1 MEKVDVQQLFFQKI
15 KESTPAHLSF
25 VDELAEV
32 LNISNDSVYRRI
44 RGEKPIS
51 FEEIQKLCS
60 HYKLSLDQFLNLQS
74 DAFTFRGQLKNEEE
88 NNFENWLQHIK
99 QNFQLFN
106 SFQSKHMSIL
116 MKDIPPFVHF
126 LIPELAMFKF
136 YFWMKSIL
144 NHPGLRGVKFDLDDS
159 RYVKYL
165 DQSNQIVELYLS
177 IPTTEIWNIESVNST
192 IRQINFYHEAGLFPN
207 RKTTLLLYEKVE
219 DLINHIEQQAEAG
232 KKFAFGQSPK
242 PHNAEYRQFVNELI
256 LGDNTYLI
264 ELNGSKMVFL
274 NHSVIY
280 FAATSD
286 LQFTNS
292 IASNFESLEKKS
304 TMISS
309 SGQKE
314 RSVFFNSIRKMI
326 QIRKDLV

>member
-1 MEKVDVQQLFFQKI
+1 MDKVDVQQLFFQKI
-15 KESTPAHLSF
+15 KENTPAHLSF
-25 VDELAEV
+25 VDEVADL

-74 DAFTFRGQLKNEEE
+74 DTFTFRGQLKNEEE
-88 NNFENWLQHIK
+88 NSFENWLQNIK
-99 QNFQLFN
+99 LQFQLFN
-106 SFQSKHMSIL
+106 TFSTRHMSIL

-126 LIPELAMFKF
+126 HIPELAMFKF

-144 NHPGLRGVKFDLDDS
+144 NYPSLKGVKFDLDDT
-159 RYVKYL
+159 RYTKCLEESKLVIE
-165 DQSNQIVELYLS
+165 QSHS

-192 IRQINFYHEAGLFPN
+192 IRQINFYHEAGLFSN
-207 RKTTLLLYEKVE
+207 RQTTLLLYEKLE
-219 DLINHIEQQAEAG
+219 DLINHVEQQAEAG
-232 KKFAFGQSPK
+232 KKFGFGQSPK
-242 PHNAEYRQFVNELI
+242 PHNAEYRLFVNELI
-256 LGDNTYLI
+256 LGDNTYLLD
-264 ELNGSKMVFL
+264 LNGSKMVFL

-280 FAATSD
+280 VAATSD

-309 SGQKE
+309 IGQKE

-326 QIRKDLV
+326 QTRKDLV

>member
-1 MEKVDVQQLFFQKI
+1 MDKVDVQQLFFQKI

-25 VDELAEV
+25 VDEVAEL

-60 HYKLSLDQFLNLQS
+60 HYKISLDQFLNLQS
-74 DAFTFRGQLKNEEE
+74 DAFTFRGQLKNDEE
-88 NNFENWLQHIK
+88 NNFENWLQNIK
-99 QNFQLFN
+99 QQFQLFN
-106 SFQSKHMSIL
+106 SFQSKHMTIL
-116 MKDIPPFVHF
+116 MKDITPFVHF
-126 LIPELAMFKF
+126 QIPELAIFKF

-144 NHPGLRGVKFDLDDS
+144 NNQSMKGVKFDLDDN
-159 RYVKYL
+159 RYISYL
-165 DQSNQIVELYLS
+165 EKSKQINELYYS

-207 RKTTLLLYEKVE
+207 RQTTLLLYEKLE
-219 DLINHIEQQAEAG
+219 DLINHVEIQAEAG
-232 KKFAFGQSPK
+232 KKFGFGESPK
-242 PHNAEYRQFVNELI
+242 PQNAEYRLFVNELI
-256 LGDNTYLI
+256 LGDNTYLLD
-264 ELNGSKMVFL
+264 LNGSKMVFL

-280 FAATSD
+280 FAVTAD
-286 LQFTNS
+286 VKFTNS

-309 SGQKE
+309 IGQKE

-326 QIRKDLV
+326 QTRKDLV

>member
-1 MEKVDVQQLFFQKI
+1 MDKVDVQQLFFQKI
-15 KESTPAHLSF
+15 KECTPAHLSF
-25 VDELAEV
+25 VDDVAEL

-74 DAFTFRGQLKNEEE
+74 DAFTFRGQLKNDEGDSL
-88 NNFENWLQHIK
+88 ENWLQNLK

-106 SFQSKHMSIL
+106 SFQSKQMSIL
-116 MKDIPPFVHF
+116 MKDITPFMHF
-126 LIPELAMFKF
+126 QIPELAIFKF

-144 NHPGLRGVKFDLDDS
+144 NSVGMRGVKLDIDDV
-159 RYVKYL
+159 RYTKYL
-165 DQSNQIVELYLS
+165 EQSNQIVELYHS
-177 IPTTEIWNIESVNST
+177 IPMTEIWNIESVNST

-207 RKTTLLLYEKVE
+207 RGTTILLYEKLE
-219 DLINHIEQQAEAG
+219 DLINHAEQQAEAG
-232 KKFAFGQSPK
+232 KTFAFGKSPK
-242 PHNAEYRQFVNELI
+242 PTNVEYRLFVNELI
-256 LGDNTYLI
+256 LGDNTYLL

-274 NHSVIY
+274 NHSVLF

-286 LQFTNS
+286 LKFTQS

-309 SGQKE
+309 IGQKE
-314 RSVFFNSIRKMI
+314 RSVFFNSIRTI
-326 QIRKDLV
+326 IRARKDLV